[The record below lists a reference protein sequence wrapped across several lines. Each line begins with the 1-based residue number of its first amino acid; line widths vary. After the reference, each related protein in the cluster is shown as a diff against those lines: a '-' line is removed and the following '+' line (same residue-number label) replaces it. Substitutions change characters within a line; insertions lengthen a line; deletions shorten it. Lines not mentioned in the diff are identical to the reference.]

1 MNHFDSNN
9 LDKIF
14 YVNPSNNQL
23 IGSRES
29 STLEFKENFSF
40 ATLADYVK
48 VMASFANKEGG
59 YIVFGIK
66 DNPRKIHGIDR
77 TQFDSIDQAQLTER
91 LNAIFQP
98 ALEWDITVHDWNGLS
113 FGIIYTFQANR
124 KPIIAAKNYG
134 SEIKEGEIYFRYR
147 ARSEKIKYSEL
158 RQLLD
163 DQMELRNDAWR
174 RVFEKASSID
184 PVNVAMLDT
193 LTGELSGS
201 GGTVVIDES
210 LIPKLKFIREGDFSQ
225 KKGSPTLKLIGNL
238 QAVPVAAIKN
248 RKVLIGEDIY
258 KYRPSQVAKAVTSSI
273 GKEFSTA
280 LHTKAWRM
288 CNSRP
293 VNKQSN
299 FKSEY
304 VEFKQAEND
313 YRYSQAWVDF
323 LKNKLQSDQEYKKL
337 LDFRL

>member
-29 STLEFKENFSF
+29 TTLEFKENFSF
-40 ATLADYVK
+40 ATLTEYAK
-48 VMASFANKEGG
+48 AMASFANKEGG

-66 DNPRKIHGIDR
+66 DNPRKILGIVR
-77 TQFDSIDQAQLTER
+77 TQFDSIDQAQLTEG

-98 ALEWDITVHDWNGLS
+98 ALEWDIKVHEWNGLS
-113 FGIIYTFQANR
+113 FGIIYTFPAIR
-124 KPIIAAKNYG
+124 KPVIATKNSG
-134 SEIKEGEIYFRYR
+134 TEIKEGEIYFRYR
-147 ARSEKIKYSEL
+147 ARSEKIKYPEL

-163 DQMELRNDAWR
+163 DQMEVRNQAWR

-184 PVNVAMLDT
+184 PVNVALLDT
-193 LTGELSGS
+193 LNGELSGS

-225 KKGSPTLKLIGNL
+225 KKGSPTLKLIGDL
-238 QAVPVAAIKN
+238 QAVPVAAIKS

-258 KYRPSQVAKAVTSSI
+258 KYRPSQVAKAVTDKL
-273 GKEFSTA
+273 GKDFSTM
-280 LHTKAWRM
+280 LHVKAWRM
-288 CNSRP
+288 YQPRP
-293 VNKQSN
+293 VGKQPN

-304 VEFKQAEND
+304 AEFKQAEND

-323 LKNKLQSDQEYKKL
+323 LGNKLRDEQEYQKL
-337 LDFRL
+337 LGFRL